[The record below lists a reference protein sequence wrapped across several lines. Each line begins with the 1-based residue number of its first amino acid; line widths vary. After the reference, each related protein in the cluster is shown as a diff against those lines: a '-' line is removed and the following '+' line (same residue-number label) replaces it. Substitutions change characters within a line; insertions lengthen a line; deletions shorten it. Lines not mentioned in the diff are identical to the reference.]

1 MAPLSNVLQA
11 GRQIARPPRDR
22 AADNGAPSACRLVM
36 TGRVQ
41 GIGVRPAIYRL
52 ATELDLAGTV
62 RNTARGV
69 EIDVE
74 GPSDVLNSFA
84 DALPGALPAAAHI
97 AHLVRERIEL
107 NGHTEFRIVKE
118 PADGPLAARVP
129 EDRAVC
135 PDCLGETFRT
145 VDHRHRY
152 PFTSCTRCGPRYT
165 VIDAMPY
172 ERDQTTMA
180 SFEFCDPCR
189 GEYERSGD
197 RRFHA
202 QTNACPTCGP
212 RVWSVEGKAA
222 APFYGE
228 AGLRAAVEALAAGR
242 IVALRGLGG
251 YQLLV
256 DATNGPAVERLRRR
270 KGRPAKPL
278 AVMVDSCRNAERL
291 AYVDDTERRALV
303 GPEGPIVLLRAR
315 SAGKLAPGIHPHLD
329 TVGLMLPTTPLH
341 SLLAR
346 DFGRPLVCTSGNHDG
361 EPLEFQV
368 DAAQKTLDGLC
379 DLWLHHNR
387 EIARP
392 IDDSVVRVI
401 AGRVVTMRLGRGLA
415 PLPLNLPEMPP
426 TFATGGFLKAAAA
439 WSNGAQAVL
448 GPHVGDQ
455 QDLAARQRYVDHF
468 QDVQRLYRFDPRQFA
483 HDLHPEYFSTRW
495 AQGQKGEKIATQ
507 HHHAHI
513 VAGMLEHGWLDREVL
528 GVSWDGTGY
537 GTDDTIWGG
546 EFLVSKAASFERVG
560 HLRSFRL
567 PGGEAAIEEPWR
579 IAVAVAEQ
587 LDGVVDLAHWPGW
600 QCSDGEVRAVRR
612 IAANPRFSPI
622 TTSAGRLIDAAA
634 ALILEIDQAEFD
646 AQAAMRL
653 EAVADRR
660 ARGQYDLPLGD
671 GPTWQLDWRPMFVRL
686 IEDCRAGVEP
696 GVMAMRF
703 HRGLA
708 AGIASVC
715 RRRPELPIVLSGG
728 VFQNR
733 LLTELLVERLGDEL
747 QPLGLPGKIPP
758 NDGGLAAGQ
767 LAIATTIKGQV
778 PCV

>member
-1 MAPLSNVLQA
+1 MAPLSNVIRSGTQNEW
-11 GRQIARPPRDR
+11 PPRDR
-22 AADNGAPSACRLVM
+22 ADGSGARGACRLVM

-41 GIGVRPAIYRL
+41 GLGVRPAIYRL
-52 ATELDLAGTV
+52 ATELGLAGSV

-69 EIDVE
+69 EIDIEGAEEALHEFVE
-74 GPSDVLNSFA
+74 
-84 DALPGALPAAAHI
+84 ALRDALPAAAHI
-97 AHLVRERIEL
+97 ASLVHEPL
-107 NGHTEFRIVKE
+107 VASGQTSFQIVKE
-118 PADGPLAARVP
+118 PTDGPLAARLP

-135 PDCLGETFRT
+135 PDCLEEVFRLG
-145 VDHRHRY
+145 DRRHRY

-180 SFEFCDPCR
+180 PFVFCDPCR
-189 GEYERSGD
+189 DEYQRSGD

-212 RVWSVEGKAA
+212 RVWSVAGEAA
-222 APFYGE
+222 APQYGE
-228 AGLRAAVEALAAGR
+228 DALCAAAAALAAGK

-256 DATNGPAVERLRRR
+256 DATNDAAIERLRLR

-278 AVMVDSCRNAERL
+278 AVMVDSCPTAERL
-291 AYVDDTERRALV
+291 AYVDDTERGALT

-315 SAGKLAPGIHPHLD
+315 SGGELAPAIHPHLD

-341 SLLAR
+341 WLLAR
-346 DFGRPLVCTSGNHDG
+346 DFGRPLVCTSGNRDG
-361 EPLEFQV
+361 DPLEFQV
-368 DAAQKTLDGLC
+368 ESAQKNIGGLC
-379 DLWLHHNR
+379 DLWLHHDR

-392 IDDSVVRVI
+392 IDDNVVRVI

-415 PLPLNLPEMPP
+415 PLPLDLPKMQP

-455 QDLAARQRYVDHF
+455 QGLAARQRYVDLY
-468 QDVQRLYRFDPRQFA
+468 QDAQQLYRFNPRQFV
-483 HDLHPEYFSTRW
+483 HDLHPEYFSTQW
-495 AQGQKGEKIATQ
+495 AQNQSGETVAVQ
-507 HHHAHI
+507 HHHAHV
-513 VAGMLEHGWLDREVL
+513 VAGMLEHGWMDREVL
-528 GVSWDGTGY
+528 GVAWDGTGY
-537 GTDDTIWGG
+537 GTDRTIWGG
-546 EFLVSKAASFERVG
+546 EFLVSRAASFERVA
-560 HLRSFRL
+560 HLRPFRL
-567 PGGEAAIEEPWR
+567 PGGEAAIEQPWR
-579 IAVAVAEQ
+579 IAVAVAGQ
-587 LDGVVDLAHWPGW
+587 LSGNVDLVHWPGW
-600 QCSDGEVRAVRR
+600 QVSDGEIRAVRR

-634 ALILEIDQAEFD
+634 ALILGIDHAEYD
-646 AQAAMRL
+646 GQAAMRL
-653 EAVADRR
+653 EAAADPH
-660 ARGQYDLPLGD
+660 AYGEYELPLCD
-671 GPTWQLDWRPMFVRL
+671 GQTGQLDWRPMFVRL
-686 IEDCRAGVEP
+686 MEDCRSGVEP

-708 AGIASVC
+708 GGIESVC
-715 RRRPELPIVLSGG
+715 RRRPELPVGLSGG

-733 LLTELLVERLGDEL
+733 LLTELLVERLADGR

-767 LAIATTIKGQV
+767 LAIAAAIEGQT